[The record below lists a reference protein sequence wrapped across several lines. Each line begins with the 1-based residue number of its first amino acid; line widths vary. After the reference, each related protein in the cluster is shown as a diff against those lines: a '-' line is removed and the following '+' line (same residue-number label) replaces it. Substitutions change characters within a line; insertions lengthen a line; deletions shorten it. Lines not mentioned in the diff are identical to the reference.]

1 VAALCQV
8 DNYQACEGQAHVGM
22 DGVAD
27 VEELQGSECRHGAGQ
42 EAEVH
47 KPAGPG

>member
-8 DNYQACEGQAHVGM
+8 DNDQACEGQPHVGM

-27 VEELQGSECRHGAGQ
+27 VEELQGSECRRG
-42 EAEVH
+42 ED
-47 KPAGPG
+47 